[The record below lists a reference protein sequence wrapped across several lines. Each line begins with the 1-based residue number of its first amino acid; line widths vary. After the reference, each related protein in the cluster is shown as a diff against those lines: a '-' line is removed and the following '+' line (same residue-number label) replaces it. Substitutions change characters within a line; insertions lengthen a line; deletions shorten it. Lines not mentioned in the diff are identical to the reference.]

1 MNLYC
6 ICVCPLTQ
14 IRQLESSLF
23 YHIGKEKL
31 GSNGLCWFGAQNG
44 RFDFGGPN
52 QFPLPKLLKPASRK
66 KKAHI
71 HTIIHQPRQVLEEKK
86 NRAWLVLKQI
96 ENQTVQIFITSHQ
109 RIKKYNKSTQHIF
122 YKMGKIIHNIARS
135 KLQTSHHMKIQ
146 FKLRNSNKPTKTE
159 HG

>member
-1 MNLYC
+1 MTY
-6 ICVCPLTQ
+6 P
-14 IRQLESSLF
+14 
-23 YHIGKEKL
+23 
-31 GSNGLCWFGAQNG
+31 CWFGPKT

-52 QFPLPKLLKPASRK
+52 QFPLSKLLKLASRK

-71 HTIIHQPRQVLEEKK
+71 HTTIHKPQQVLEEKK
-86 NRAWLVLKQI
+86 NRAWLVLKQS
-96 ENQTVQIFITSHQ
+96 ENQTVQIFITPQQ
-109 RIKKYNKSTQHIF
+109 RIKMYNKSTQHIF

-135 KLQTSHHMKIQ
+135 KLQTSHHKKIQ